1 MLGTGRLGAY
11 SLVVVAA
18 AMLASCAA
26 PVRLAVPPE
35 SPAARRAA
43 IEAVTGW
50 EARGRLALKTP
61 TASDRTT
68 NGRSTNGR
76 STNGQGSFVWTQT
89 GDLTVLRV
97 AGPFGAGAYEIR
109 WEPGGL
115 RVLSG
120 RGEVAAEYAGPGAA
134 ERFLQEQLG
143 LTLPVANARHWL
155 LGLAGPDSGAVET
168 LDADGLLLAIEQD
181 DWRVHY
187 EEYRLQGRIALPRK
201 LTLESG
207 TGRIRLVID
216 QWQFGAL
223 P

>member
-1 MLGTGRLGAY
+1 MPGTGRLGAC

-18 AMLASCAA
+18 ALLASCAA

-35 SPAARRAA
+35 SPAARRAV

-68 NGRSTNGR
+68 DGR

-120 RGEVAAEYAGPGAA
+120 RGEVAAEYTGPGAA

-143 LTLPVANARHWL
+143 WSLPVANARHWL

>member
-1 MLGTGRLGAY
+1 MLGTGRLAAC
-11 SLVVVAA
+11 SVVVFTAA
-18 AMLASCAA
+18 VLASCAA

-43 IEAVTGW
+43 IEAVLSW
-50 EARGRLALKTP
+50 EARGRLALKTR
-61 TASDRTT
+61 TAS
-68 NGRSTNGR
+68 GPST
-76 STNGQGSFVWTQT
+76 SGQGSFVWTQT

-120 RGEVAAEYAGPGAA
+120 RGEVAAEYTGPGAA

-143 LTLPVANARHWL
+143 WSLPVANARHWL

-168 LDADGLLLAIEQD
+168 LDTDGLLLAIEQD

-187 EEYRLQGRIALPRK
+187 AEYRLQGRTALPRK
-201 LTLESG
+201 LTLESDS
-207 TGRIRLVID
+207 GRIRLVID